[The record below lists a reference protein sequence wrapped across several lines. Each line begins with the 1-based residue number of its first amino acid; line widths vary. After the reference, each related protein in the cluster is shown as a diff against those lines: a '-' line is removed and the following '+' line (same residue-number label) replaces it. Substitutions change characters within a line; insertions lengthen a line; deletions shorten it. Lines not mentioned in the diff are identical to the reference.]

1 MGKVSRLFK
10 GELKKIF
17 LGPGIFFMTAFLI
30 LLLTIAPKL
39 YEPTTKSDLA
49 TTVNISTTTVE
60 DAYTSFLDYKN
71 DYSIRVNKVED
82 EIQEL
87 ILTNANFKENLTNI
101 ANEVLESRMQVN
113 TLILAEDLTGSSN
126 NLTNLITKAELLDAT
141 YKSYMNNYTLPL
153 ILVNEELNDDF
164 TLEIAQLL
172 RILNQTGNKSTLDF
186 YIKLNDT
193 LNNYK
198 CVANIVDYVSKIK
211 NLDYKSDNLKNIL
224 EKYYGSQD
232 KFKAD
237 VLTAITTS
245 ANEASSKDSYNKDQ
259 SKIEEMES
267 LALTYLSVD
276 DCSYYALRNALYLEV
291 SANKSDAEM
300 SSYIGFENFNSY
312 QYRETLT
319 KYDYLLNNNLAD
331 SDFATMFS
339 FNANSGSSEN
349 AFDYMYF
356 TLEIASFFI
365 IAFTVVMGAGMISKE
380 YSDGTIKL
388 LAIRPYKRNKIILAK
403 ILATMFFAF
412 IFVLVSVIVSL
423 ITGYILFGISFP
435 NMLIVFNAAY
445 TFTLPIW
452 VVFLIYLAS
461 LMIKIWIFALLAIA
475 ISTIFKSYVAAVC
488 ISSGIYIL
496 NLILTFVSKGANWLK
511 YNPFANLDLFKY
523 FGGSFASLNTSQ
535 NLTSLFSSPV
545 FADTSIWVTTITIGI
560 LATVLNIILFTVFKH
575 RDIT

>member
-545 FADTSIWVTTITIGI
+545 FADTSIWVTAITIGI

>member
-49 TTVNISTTTVE
+49 TTVNISTSTVE
-60 DAYTSFLDYKN
+60 DAYSSFLDYKN

-87 ILTNANFKENLTNI
+87 ILTNANFKENLANI

-113 TLILAEDLTGSSN
+113 TLILAEDLAGSSN
-126 NLTNLITKAELLDAT
+126 NLTNLITKTELLDAT

-232 KFKAD
+232 KFKTE
-237 VLTAITTS
+237 VLTVITTS
-245 ANEASSKDSYNKDQ
+245 VNEASANDSYNKDQ

-312 QYRETLT
+312 QYKETLT

-339 FNANSGSSEN
+339 FNANSSSSEN

-435 NMLIVFNAAY
+435 NMLIVFNATY

-545 FADTSIWVTTITIGI
+545 FADTSIWVTAITIGI